1 MLSKEALKCL
11 SSLHKLKKKMLVLR
25 EIACKDRTWKW
36 LVLIRCNACEI
47 GNQTWWLI
55 KDWSQYSCVLSLLEF
70 EWCFRF
76 TRSVLCSPPIQ
87 DKRKTW
93 TIVWSNGKILVCRSW
108 FKKRRPR
115 GCWAPGSRH
124 TSGRPTIVWSN
135 GKDLVCRSRFKKRRP
150 RGCWAPGSRHTRR
163 RRSPPKP
170 WGRPVIWGY
179 LKLKAKRMDQWFK
192 RSC

>member
-1 MLSKEALKCL
+1 V
-11 SSLHKLKKKMLVLR
+11 LVLR
-25 EIACKDRTWKW
+25 EVACKDRTWKW
-36 LVLIRCNACEI
+36 LVLICCNACEI

-87 DKRKTW
+87 EKRKTW

-124 TSGRPTIVWSN
+124 T
-135 GKDLVCRSRFKKRRP
+135 
-150 RGCWAPGSRHTRR
+150 RR
-163 RRSPPKP
+163 RRSPPMP
-170 WGRPVIWGY
+170 WGRPVIWEY
-179 LKLKAKRMDQWFK
+179 LKLKAKGWISDLSAAVRVMCSWSWSSLRLISSLDLPYTRSQACGGDSNEQPEELKFK
-192 RSC
+192 TCFLFIITIEW